1 MVPNV
6 EILVANLE
14 LLIKEQR
21 LKMDHEQDVLQR
33 YKKERRLFG
42 LFYLELKFHVFFITV
57 KENFSNSVLNLEWF
71 SHTNDVCG
79 SIQTHM

>member
-42 LFYLELKFHVFFITV
+42 LFYLELEFHEF
-57 KENFSNSVLNLEWF
+57 
-71 SHTNDVCG
+71 
-79 SIQTHM
+79 